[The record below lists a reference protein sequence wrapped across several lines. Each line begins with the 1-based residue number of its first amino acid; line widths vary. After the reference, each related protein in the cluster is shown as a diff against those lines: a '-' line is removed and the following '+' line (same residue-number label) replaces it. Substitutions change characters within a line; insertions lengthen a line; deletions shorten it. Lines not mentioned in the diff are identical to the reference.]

1 MRAWAGT
8 AGIGPPCLR
17 LLDLRHTPR
26 CIMGLSFCLHFAEP
40 KIGSALVTRCCL
52 PPLSFSISRSFAP
65 SFSLYRAFAYSDTK
79 NDPFGP
85 KSTSA
90 FLSLP
95 ITRAG
100 ARCSMLVHFQT
111 QSAAFAS
118 IRSISERSLL
128 PTISPRTTT
137 TTTTSA
143 PNWCR
148 GIGYQKPK
156 RLSWNDMETS
166 IMSTFIV
173 IRAARTIL
181 SIAIN
186 SMRIA
191 VPSEC
196 VPDRGVFIR
205 SCARG
210 CWFPRT
216 SSSSSSSSFASSSRN

>member
-1 MRAWAGT
+1 M
-8 AGIGPPCLR
+8 
-17 LLDLRHTPR
+17 HH
-26 CIMGLSFCLHFAEP
+26 GLSFCLHFAEP

-52 PPLSFSISRSFAP
+52 LLLSFSASRSFAS
-65 SFSLYRAFAYSDTK
+65 SFSLHCAFAYSYAE

-111 QSAAFAS
+111 QSAAPS

-128 PTISPRTTT
+128 PAISPRPTM
-137 TTTTSA
+137 TTTSG
-143 PNWCR
+143 PNRCR
-148 GIGYQKPK
+148 GIDHRKPK
-156 RLSWNDMETS
+156 RLSRNGIEIL

-173 IRAARTIL
+173 TRTARAIP
-181 SIAIN
+181 SITMNPMCIT
-186 SMRIA
+186 

-196 VPDRGVFIR
+196 VPDRGIFIR

-210 CWFPRT
+210 C
-216 SSSSSSSSFASSSRN
+216 